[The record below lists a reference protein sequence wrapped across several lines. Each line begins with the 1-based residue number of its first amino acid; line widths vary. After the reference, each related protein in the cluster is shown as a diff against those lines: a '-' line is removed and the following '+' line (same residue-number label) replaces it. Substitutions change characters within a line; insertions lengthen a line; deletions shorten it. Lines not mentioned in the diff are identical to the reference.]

1 MKKKNKK
8 SKNYIKKKLVL
19 LTPISFLLLL
29 MAQSIPNFAEHIY
42 AKYIYKFLSQALGI
56 LTGWIPFSIMEWQ
69 VVAFPILIVVSCFII
84 IWKFFHKPNQRKEL
98 LIYTF
103 WNLASI
109 CSVILFLF
117 VTTCGLN
124 YYRDTFTTHSGL
136 EIRKYSKQELQELC
150 FSLTEKANILRA
162 QLLEDE
168 SGVVT
173 YSFKNS
179 REMSKEAARAM
190 KKLAET
196 YPVLKG
202 IYPAPKSMI
211 FSKVMSRMELT
222 GIFWGFTMEANV
234 NTDVLDFKIPA
245 TMCHELSHLR
255 GFMREDEA
263 NYIGYLA
270 CVNSDKKELQYS
282 GVMMALI
289 YAGNQLYETDKEL
302 YWAVRKTYSEGIERD
317 LVADSEYWKPYE
329 NTIVSEVSNKMND
342 SYLKANNQM
351 DGVKSYGRMVDLL
364 LAEYTSKK

>member
-1 MKKKNKK
+1 MRKKNKK

-29 MAQSIPNFAEHIY
+29 MAQYIPSFAEHIY
-42 AKYIYKFLSQALGI
+42 ARYIYKFLSQALGI

-69 VVAFPILIVVSCFII
+69 VILFPILIVISCLII
-84 IWKFFHKPNQRKEL
+84 IWKFFRYPKRGKEL
-98 LIYTF
+98 FINTF
-103 WNLASI
+103 WNFASI
-109 CSVILFLF
+109 FSVILFLF

-124 YYRDTFTTHSGL
+124 YYRDTFTTYSGL

-150 FSLTEKANILRA
+150 FSLTEKANELRA
-162 QLLEDE
+162 QLLEDA

-173 YSFKNS
+173 YQFKNN
-179 REMSKEAARAM
+179 REMSKEAAKAM
-190 KKLAET
+190 NKLAET

-202 IYPAPKSMI
+202 IYPAPKRML

-234 NTDVLDFKIPA
+234 NTDILDFKIPV

-270 CVNSDKKELQYS
+270 CANSDNKELQYS
-282 GVMMALI
+282 GIMLALI

-302 YWAVRKTYSEGIERD
+302 YWEVRKTYSEGIERD
-317 LVADSEYWKPYE
+317 LVADNEYWKPYE

-342 SYLKANNQM
+342 SYLKANNQT
-351 DGVKSYGRMVDLL
+351 DGVKSYGRMVELL